1 VAWRIATWH
10 VILLKTQEPLL
21 YGMHFFYLLRSLLV
35 TWVLISSGL
44 LAHVAHTSRTMRGER
59 CVHADLK
66 DLNGSKGKA
75 GAASLKKCCQ
85 EALLVMLKSEDP
97 VLMQQEQRIYRGL
110 TSLQAEQQAS
120 EAIKRRNMYESIDTD
135 RPPLGDL
142 NC

>member
-1 VAWRIATWH
+1 MT
-10 VILLKTQEPLL
+10 
-21 YGMHFFYLLRSLLV
+21 F
-35 TWVLISSGL
+35 VLISSGL
-44 LAHVAHTSRTMRGER
+44 EAHVAHPSRTMRVER